1 MAALTQAGRTDPA
14 HARHDGG
21 VSSRV
26 PNRVHAAA
34 TIQLVIA
41 AALVL
46 AAITLLT
53 TIDEAVQ
60 RTRAAMDLDPEL
72 DSVHYLDYIEAI
84 VNYRHVVVAWAFLVA
99 AIACASLSSL
109 GLTGRLRNP
118 AAGWTVWG
126 IAIAASCAL
135 AYGEVTGFALRPSF
149 NYELVQRFVSQN
161 ESPLASTSQTL
172 AYVCLLVGLP
182 LSSLWQS
189 TSRSQETTSAPS
201 P

>member
-1 MAALTQAGRTDPA
+1 MTARAQARQTDPA
-14 HARHDGG
+14 RVRHDEG
-21 VSSRV
+21 VSSPV
-26 PNRVHAAA
+26 LNRAHAAA

-46 AAITLLT
+46 AAIALLT

-72 DSVHYLDYIEAI
+72 DSVHYLDYVEAI
-84 VNYRHVVVAWAFLVA
+84 VNYRHVAVAGAFLVA
-99 AIACASLSSL
+99 AIACASLGSL
-109 GLTGRLRNP
+109 GLTSRLRSP

-126 IAIAASCAL
+126 IAIAASCVL
-135 AYGEVTGFALRPSF
+135 AYGERTGFALRPSF
-149 NYELVQRFVSQN
+149 NYELVQRFASQN
-161 ESPLASTSQTL
+161 ESPLAGASQIL
-172 AYVCLLVGLP
+172 AYLCLIVGLP

>member
-1 MAALTQAGRTDPA
+1 MTAQVQARQTDSA
-14 HARHDGG
+14 RVRHDGG
-21 VSSRV
+21 VSSRA
-26 PNRVHAAA
+26 PNRVRAAA
-34 TIQLVIA
+34 TIQLAIA
-41 AALVL
+41 AALIL

-53 TIDEAVQ
+53 TTDEAVQ

-72 DSVHYLDYIEAI
+72 DSDHYLDYIEAI

-99 AIACASLSSL
+99 AIACASLGSL
-109 GLTGRLRNP
+109 GLTRRLRSP
-118 AAGWTVWG
+118 AAEWTVWG

-135 AYGEVTGFALRPSF
+135 AYGEATGFALRPNF

-161 ESPLASTSQTL
+161 DAPLASTLQIL

-189 TSRSQETTSAPS
+189 TNRSQETTSAPS